1 MPQTNDC
8 QPCNKNTKSCPWL
21 TVMFVIYA
29 VGAVVFGSRIIA
41 ATYGVGVNHTK
52 IQIRCF
58 DKAGEVMLEHTAYAP
73 DNIYHDFFSG
83 GYRFKDD
90 KGTTVVSKDVDCM
103 LIITPK
109 NNKEEGK

>member
-1 MPQTNDC
+1 MPKTDADDSIKK
-8 QPCNKNTKSCPWL
+8 PIGIITL
-21 TVMFVIYA
+21 IVLAFAFVYVA
-29 VGAVVFGSRIIA
+29 PRLFGAIHGI
-41 ATYGVGVNHTK
+41 GVNHAK

-58 DKAGEVMLEHTAYAP
+58 DKVGEVMLEHTAYAP

-83 GYRFKDD
+83 GYRFKDGE
-90 KGTTVVSKDVDCM
+90 GTTVVSKDVDCM